1 MVNFADAA
9 ATRRKTF
16 CGLVMKVVEELK
28 IQRVALFGAFLAEVL
43 YTDPVPLTGFASDPA
58 ILERL
63 KVSSTAYQG
72 PTGIVGA
79 LADRLR
85 VRRRGDVVGN
95 RRPQAEDRSPASAR
109 LMPPIRRRTISR
121 CVRRRAN

>member
-1 MVNFADAA
+1 DSLVGPPLRRLARRKHAVSLMQLEVPAQPDHPRREVRRGAVGDAAIFEYTMVNFADAA

-16 CGLVMKVVEELK
+16 CGPVMKVVEELK

-63 KVSSTAYQG
+63 KVSSTAY
-72 PTGIVGA
+72 
-79 LADRLR
+79 
-85 VRRRGDVVGN
+85 
-95 RRPQAEDRSPASAR
+95 
-109 LMPPIRRRTISR
+109 
-121 CVRRRAN
+121 